1 MGTYA
6 DSMTP
11 IISGATINMVEQVC
25 LLDAGFDSFGYIPK
39 SGIAVLVFWGN
50 SVLISIVAELIDIP
64 TNRVLERERGS
75 KLI

>member
-1 MGTYA
+1 MKDVPLHTYATFSLSFHSLMGTYA

-39 SGIAVLVFWGN
+39 SGIAVLVF
-50 SVLISIVAELIDIP
+50 
-64 TNRVLERERGS
+64 
-75 KLI
+75 